1 MNSGQLEDRF
11 IPKTADQL
19 DQKLVSRVQKGDR
32 TAFDL
37 LLVKYQNK
45 VASIVSRYVDRPEDI
60 ADLTQEI
67 FIRAYRS
74 IHSFRAESTF
84 YTWLFRIAV
93 NHAKSYL
100 QKNKAL
106 KIHQGLQD
114 PKAIEVLINETP
126 DSETP
131 ENIFGTTELANGIVK
146 ALDSMP
152 AELSIAL
159 ILREFEGLSYQEIA
173 KVMECPIGTVRSRIF
188 RARELLDNTI
198 KSLSEDMI

>member
-114 PKAIEVLINETP
+114 QKAIEVLINETP

-131 ENIFGTTELANGIVK
+131 ENIFGTKELANGIVK